1 MAWLSLVERSLW
13 ERDVAG
19 SNPVAPTIPAFF
31 TALLRPRV
39 NRGSSGV
46 VISDRTERGM
56 RLNIVLI
63 VIGVVLALGGLS
75 LLAAS

>member
-1 MAWLSLVERSLW
+1 
-13 ERDVAG
+13 
-19 SNPVAPTIPAFF
+19 
-31 TALLRPRV
+31 
-39 NRGSSGV
+39 
-46 VISDRTERGM
+46 M